1 MSDSNE
7 LTAASATLEAKVAES
22 RALDTSVINKD
33 NENIE
38 LVSVE
43 QWIENV
49 DELSKLGVGVIVKP
63 SDDVKL
69 LQDTLNNVTLI
80 ALDFNNFDD
89 ERSLLEPLYNS
100 YNPAITLIEAI
111 ATDEHLTHS
120 TTSNNPWD
128 RKLDYLFTNLAVVE
142 NSGQT
147 HQNTTMLSDHAPVTA
162 IVTLP

>member
-1 MSDSNE
+1 MNESNE

-22 RALDTSVINKD
+22 RTLDTSVLNKD
-33 NENIE
+33 NERIE

-89 ERSLLEPLYNS
+89 GRGYSQAYLLSKRWKYAGEIIGINAHLDQLQFMLRSGVTSYKLLES
-100 YNPAITLIEAI
+100 YEGFDERDYSNGFSICYLSLIHI
-111 ATDEHLTHS
+111 
-120 TTSNNPWD
+120 
-128 RKLDYLFTNLAVVE
+128 
-142 NSGQT
+142 
-147 HQNTTMLSDHAPVTA
+147 
-162 IVTLP
+162 